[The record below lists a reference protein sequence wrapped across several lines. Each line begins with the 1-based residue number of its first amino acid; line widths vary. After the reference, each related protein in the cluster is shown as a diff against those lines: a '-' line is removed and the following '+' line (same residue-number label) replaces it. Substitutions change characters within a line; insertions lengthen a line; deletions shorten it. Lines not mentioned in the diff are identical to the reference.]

1 MDSLKGGLFVE
12 QFGKTIVYVL
22 GQAFAFNVVLPAWAI
37 FNMVTGK

>member
-1 MDSLKGGLFVE
+1 MKSIGR
-12 QFGKTIVYVL
+12 TIIYTL